1 MSEQPPFDP
10 AAMFAHVVKVGDEWA
25 DTKAAYEALD
35 DMTKTVLADVTADYL
50 PQESSRAAAEMRA
63 LGSKVY
69 KEHLAAV
76 ASARRAFLRAQ
87 VSYEGAKMLAGLRQT
102 QESTRRA
109 EMRL

>member
-1 MSEQPPFDP
+1 MSDVPFDP
-10 AAMFAHVVKVGDEWA
+10 DRMYAHVVRVGDEWA
-25 DTKAAYEALD
+25 DAKAAFEALD
-35 DMTKTVLADVTADYL
+35 DVTKTVLAEVTADYL
-50 PQESSRAAAEMRA
+50 PQESSKAQAEMRA
-63 LGSKVY
+63 LASKIY

-76 ASARRAFLRAQ
+76 AAARRVFLRAQ